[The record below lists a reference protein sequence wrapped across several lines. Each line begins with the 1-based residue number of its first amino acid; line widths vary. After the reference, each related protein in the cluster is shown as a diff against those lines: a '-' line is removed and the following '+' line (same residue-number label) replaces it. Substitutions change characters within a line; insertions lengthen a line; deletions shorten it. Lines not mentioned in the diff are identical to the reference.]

1 MDTSRKTDS
10 CLPLR
15 GRCHPPS
22 HGRRMTEGVY
32 PLPRGGG
39 YPPPAL
45 SDPRLCPTYGLSRAP
60 APTVSLRAG
69 AALPPLKGGL
79 GVSPAH
85 APATEGFG
93 AAIHIPVPAGA
104 KKREGRAPPLRCHC
118 EPVTEV
124 TGSQSVPSS
133 SQSSKLKSQNSP
145 CISRLLKTQ
154 FSNLKTPP
162 HLPSPQNSILKSQNS
177 PRVSR
182 LLKTQFSNLKTI
194 LSTFSVLY
202 SICSERRRRCP
213 AVSGAWASQS
223 ASRSV
228 MAAA

>member
-1 MDTSRKTDS
+1 
-10 CLPLR
+10 
-15 GRCHPPS
+15 
-22 HGRRMTEGVY
+22 MTEGVY

-154 FSNLKTPP
+154 FSNLKT
-162 HLPSPQNSILKSQNS
+162 
-177 PRVSR
+177 
-182 LLKTQFSNLKTI
+182 I